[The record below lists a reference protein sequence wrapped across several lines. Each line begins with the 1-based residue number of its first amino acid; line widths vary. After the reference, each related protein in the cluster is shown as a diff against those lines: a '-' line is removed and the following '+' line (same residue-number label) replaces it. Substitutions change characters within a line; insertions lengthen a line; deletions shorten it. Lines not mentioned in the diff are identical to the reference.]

1 MSISN
6 EVKIKAALSIA
17 GMAGKIAKE
26 KREIDCVVT
35 LAAEKIK
42 SNNESFLFSG
52 CNYKYNNLSSGYRST
67 DNKKM
72 LVVKDN
78 FKQVNKD
85 GLSLYINTISLSF
98 AITDVRNISPCILS
112 YDAELQG
119 IANACSDI
127 GLADDESI
135 ENFDVLN
142 NLFITLNTYSKTSIL
157 NDLDAVIIISDR
169 ECKLLFD
176 FNNKPV
182 LTVNST
188 IEDII
193 FSEILNSPPFWKTH
207 TLKYGYSLLNTMLS
221 ATGSITPIVIKLD
234 SNKLI
239 GTIKSGSTFLLNK
252 KSDIEIEPSL
262 YPILGDSIYQA
273 IDYLSIFDT
282 NEKELEDLLDNFY
295 LSSVEKINEVESCWL
310 DDFSMHSF
318 KY

>member
-17 GMAGKIAKE
+17 GVAGKIAKE
-26 KREIDCVVT
+26 KRDIDSVVT
-35 LAAEKIK
+35 VAAEKIK
-42 SNNESFLFSG
+42 NNNESFLFSG
-52 CNYKYNNLSSGYRST
+52 CNHKYNNLSSGYRST
-67 DNKKM
+67 EDKKM

-78 FKQVNKD
+78 FKQINKD

-98 AITDVRNISPCILS
+98 AVTDVRNISPCILS
-112 YDAELQG
+112 YDAELQR
-119 IANACSDI
+119 IANECSDI
-127 GLADDESI
+127 GLADDKSI
-135 ENFDVLN
+135 ANFDVLN
-142 NLFITLNTYSKTSIL
+142 DLFITLNANSNSLIL

-188 IEDII
+188 INDNIYA
-193 FSEILNSPPFWKTH
+193 EILNAPISWKTH
-207 TLKYGYSLLNTMLS
+207 TLKYSFSLLNTMLS
-221 ATGSITPIVIKLD
+221 ATGSITPIIIKLD

-239 GTIKSGSTFLLNK
+239 GTIKSGSSFLLNK
-252 KSDIEIEPSL
+252 NSDIEIEPNL

-295 LSSVEKINEVESCWL
+295 LSTMNKISEVESCWL

-318 KY
+318 KC